1 MADLLTAKDLQE
13 LLHIDRSTIY
23 RMAEDGRLP
32 AIKVGKQWRFPADQ
46 ITHRLNNQAVAPAPA
61 SPVPVSASQN
71 GFASLLPQQ
80 CVQLIQDTY
89 ADALEVMLV
98 ITDLDGRPVTQVSN
112 PCGLF
117 KVVNQDAGALQ
128 RCIDSW
134 YQLGRTIELEP
145 KFTPSHLG
153 LLCARSLVRVGTELK
168 GMVIVGGIAPENWPP
183 SPEQV
188 QAIAAEFGISPETM
202 SAHLNEV
209 YYLDDPNRAKVLSLM
224 QRIADVVAHI
234 INERYQLLNNAQA
247 YY

>member
-13 LLHIDRSTIY
+13 LLQIDRSTIY

-46 ITHRLNNQAVAPAPA
+46 IDRWLKNQAAAPAPA
-61 SPVPVSASQN
+61 TPTPAPPSKN

-98 ITDLDGRPVTQVSN
+98 ITDLEGRPVTQVSN

-117 KVVNQDAGALQ
+117 KVVNQEAGALQ
-128 RCIDSW
+128 KCLDSW
-134 YQLGRTIELEP
+134 YQLGQAIDLEP

-168 GMVIVGGIAPENWPP
+168 GMVIMGGIAPENWPP
-183 SPEQV
+183 SPEQI
-188 QAIAAEFGISPETM
+188 QTIAAEFGVSPEVM
-202 SAHLNEV
+202 SAHLDEV
-209 YYLDDPNRAKVLSLM
+209 YHLDDSNRAKVLSLM

-234 INERYQLLNNAQA
+234 INERHQLQNNAR
-247 YY
+247 